1 MEEIKGCTNNQTC
14 KLIKEIE
21 ATIFVKTSEKKAFQA
36 KRSQNQFLQMGVSVR
51 FQVCLDGNHCLM
63 SKLN

>member
-21 ATIFVKTSEKKAFQA
+21 ATIFVKTTEKKHFRL
-36 KRSQNQFLQMGVSVR
+36 KEVKIKF
-51 FQVCLDGNHCLM
+51 D
-63 SKLN
+63 KWE